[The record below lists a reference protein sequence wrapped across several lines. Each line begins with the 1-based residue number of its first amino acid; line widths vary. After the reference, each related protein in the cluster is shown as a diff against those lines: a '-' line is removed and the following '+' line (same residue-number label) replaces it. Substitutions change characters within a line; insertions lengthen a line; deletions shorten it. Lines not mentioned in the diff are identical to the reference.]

1 MSMRILVIISWLF
14 FINATIQGQTV
25 KVLFVGNSLTYTN
38 DLPSLVEKEAKSR
51 GIKIKSTSIAF
62 PNYAII
68 DHWND
73 GDVQKYILSDRYD
86 YVVIQQGPSS
96 QSEGRRMLMEDGA
109 RLKKLCENNDSKLV
123 YFMVWPSRSY
133 YHTFD
138 GVIKNHQDAANEN
151 GALLC
156 PVGRVWKDY
165 FDKTGDFSYYGLDGF
180 HPSLRGSQ
188 VAAEVIVNTLLED
201 G

>member
-1 MSMRILVIISWLF
+1 MYMRLLLLVLCLWFNTGNVS
-14 FINATIQGQTV
+14 GQTL
-25 KVLFVGNSLTYTN
+25 KILFVGNSLTYTN

-51 GIKIKSTSIAF
+51 GVKIKSTLLAF
-62 PNYAII
+62 PNYAIV

-73 GDVQKYILSDRYD
+73 GELQKHIISDRYD

-96 QSEGRRMLMEDGA
+96 QSEGRKMLMNDGA
-109 RLKKLCENNDSKLV
+109 RLKRLCESNNAQLV
-123 YFMVWPSRSY
+123 YFMVWPSKSH

-138 GVIKNHQDAANEN
+138 GVIKNHMDAANEN
-151 GALLC
+151 DALLC
-156 PVGRVWKDY
+156 PVGKVWKEF
-165 FDKTGDFSYYGLDGF
+165 FDQTGDFSYYGMDGF